1 MTLTFGVPEPDVV
14 ATFDGDTTLGLNFL
28 RNSANPLNLA
38 KIGSDGQA
46 AKLPQLK
53 PNLLL
58 THVNGTCV
66 AGVKPEY
73 DGALALIRDAPR
85 PMTLTF
91 TPLPPDLRP
100 KPVKTEQDGMLNLEP
115 MKLDLGDDG
124 LPHIH
129 EGWLEKNRPK
139 GLGLIWQ
146 ARYFVLDADMLSYYE
161 SIEMA
166 TQYGSFGG
174 KTQGDV
180 VKRGEIPLS
189 TVLSV
194 TALDDKTF
202 TVTTVHAPGDSSVES
217 GQTPR
222 EPYKLRADSS
232 HVARQWVYKI
242 KQMCEQLA
250 AEAAKSGLRVT
261 WSNCEAAREELA
273 EQEAGAGATRSATNR
288 DHKSNAL
295 ANEWTPSPRSATP
308 GGSSDSGGFSPAV
321 GGSDADSIVIDD
333 GEASGAKLR
342 TMALNGALPVLRGL
356 LATIARQPN
365 GGAAILN
372 EAGTDGQT
380 ALHIAAQHGHEKV
393 VAMLVDAGAE
403 VDAVNVVTG
412 RTPLHVSCVAGHSDC
427 VAQLLKA
434 GAEEMLQDKRGR
446 TALEAARRAKQQAV
460 LDLPSWSAQTL
471 AAASSPARRTSPR
484 ASSSPTHKTEIAS
497 SPVSPTAG
505 AAASRLARLEAL
517 SAMSGEAQPV
527 PSLRPTD
534 AASDEEE
541 V

>member
-1 MTLTFGVPEPDVV
+1 MV

-38 KIGSDGQA
+38 KIGPDGQA

-53 PNLLL
+53 PDLLL

-100 KPVKTEQDGMLNLEP
+100 KPPAKTEEDGMLNLEP
-115 MKLDLGDDG
+115 MKLDLGDTG
-124 LPHIH
+124 VPHIH

-139 GLGLIWQ
+139 GLKLMWQ
-146 ARYFVLDADMLSYYE
+146 ARYFVLDEDILSYYE

-194 TALDDKTF
+194 AAVDDITF
-202 TVTTVHAPGDSSVES
+202 IVTTVHAPGDSSVES
-217 GQTPR
+217 NQKAR
-222 EPYKLRADSS
+222 EPYKLRAENA

-242 KQMCEQLA
+242 KVTCEKLA
-250 AEAAKSGLRVT
+250 AKATKSGLRVT
-261 WSNCEAAREELA
+261 WSNCEAAMEELA
-273 EQEAGAGATRSATNR
+273 EQEAGTGAAGSAPNR
-288 DHKSNAL
+288 DRVSNAL
-295 ANEWTPSPRSATP
+295 ANEWTPSPRARTP
-308 GGSSDSGGFSPAV
+308 GGSSDSGGFSPA
-321 GGSDADSIVIDD
+321 GDADSIVIDD

-342 TMALNGALPVLRGL
+342 AMALNGALPVLRGL
-356 LATIARQPN
+356 LATIARQPD
-365 GGAAILN
+365 GGSAILN

-380 ALHIAAQHGHEKV
+380 ALHIAAQHGHDKV
-393 VAMLVDAGAE
+393 VAMLVDAGAA
-403 VDAVNVVTG
+403 VDAVNEVTG
-412 RTPLHVSCVAGHSDC
+412 RTPLHVSCVAGHSNC

-434 GAEEMLQDKRGR
+434 GAEEMMRDKRGR

-460 LDLPSWSAQTL
+460 LDLPSWSAETI
-471 AAASSPARRTSPR
+471 AASNSPARRTSPR
-484 ASSSPTHKTEIAS
+484 ASSSPTHKTETTY
-497 SPVSPTAG
+497 SPASPTAG

-517 SAMSGEAQPV
+517 SAMSGETEPV
-527 PSLRPTD
+527 PTLIP
-534 AASDEEE
+534 AVYISDEEE